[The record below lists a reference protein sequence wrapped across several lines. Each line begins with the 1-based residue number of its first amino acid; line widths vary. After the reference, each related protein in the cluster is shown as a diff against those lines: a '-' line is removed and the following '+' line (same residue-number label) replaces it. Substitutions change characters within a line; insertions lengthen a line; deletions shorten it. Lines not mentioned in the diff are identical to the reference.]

1 MGSGV
6 TVRNIVS
13 HTARAVVAE
22 VDVAANAIP
31 GRRDVVVGRAT
42 LPNAIAVYDQIDYIK
57 VLPENS
63 LARLGGGSQRQK
75 GYQQFEA
82 VGYNRGAD
90 NKPNTADDIEL
101 GPIEVTWSVDEFY
114 ERFDDDD
121 KEFVGS
127 LSATGLFTPALDGPN
142 PQRKQSRDN
151 YGNVWVVG
159 TAKNEK
165 DRQGKPLVG
174 KSYLVVAP
182 PLYVIWDREIDQ

>member
-1 MGSGV
+1 
-6 TVRNIVS
+6 
-13 HTARAVVAE
+13 VV
-22 VDVAANAIP
+22 P
-31 GRRDVVVGRAT
+31 
-42 LPNAIAVYDQIDYIK
+42 Q
-57 VLPENS
+57 NS
-63 LARLGGGSQRQK
+63 LSRLGGGSQRQK

-82 VGYNRGAD
+82 VAYSRGAD
-90 NKPNTADDIEL
+90 NQPNTADDIEL
-101 GPIEVTWSVDEFY
+101 GPVDVTWSVEEFY

-127 LSATGLFTPALDGPN
+127 LSGTGLFTPALDGPN

-165 DRQGKPLVG
+165 DRLGKPLVG